1 MLSKKKEHV
10 MLGWLESFVLTALF
24 IVASLRLHNP
34 LFLESAFPW
43 IWFAP
48 VLIGLRYGLGP
59 AIMSIILFLS
69 VYLYDHGE
77 QLNTIPFQLFVLGG
91 FLLTLLCVIYQKSW
105 EKKIRYS
112 EQISNYLQKRIQTTA
127 HAYKTALFAYQHLEH
142 SLISKPVTLRSSLEE
157 LRELLAKSHGK
168 LEPEMLSRFLNIL
181 ASHCG
186 LEAAAI
192 FPVSNKRILTAPI
205 ASIGSVKAPSQT
217 NFLIQECMKT
227 QAIAYIT
234 TKQVLKEDW
243 DNYLIVAPFLDQDN
257 LVYALLVVQ
266 EMPFLKLNRDNL
278 ENIELFLNYFTE
290 GNTDKNADL
299 ILEKFPD
306 CHVDFANELQRL
318 VKLQKNTKQDSAV
331 SAFFF
336 LDNPHQ
342 EEFIFLIKKE
352 IRGIDTYWETS
363 KNDQKILLIL
373 MPLSNRLNLESY
385 KNRIDNL
392 LLKKF
397 NIELN
402 GKEILFKSCLISS
415 FKNPIALIED
425 MLNIK

>member
-10 MLGWLESFVLTALF
+10 MLGWLESLVLTAIL
-24 IVASLRLHNP
+24 IVVSIRLHNP
-34 LFLESAFPW
+34 LFLESSFPW

-59 AIMSIILFLS
+59 AILSIILFLS
-69 VYLYDHGE
+69 FYLYDHEE
-77 QLNTIPFQLFVLGG
+77 QIHTIPFQLFVLGG

-105 EKKIRYS
+105 ERKIRYS
-112 EQISNYLQKRIQTTA
+112 EQISHYLQNRIQTTA
-127 HAYKTALFAYQHLEH
+127 HAYKTALLAYQHLEH

-157 LRELLAKSHGK
+157 LRELLAKSHDK

-181 ASHCG
+181 ASNCG

-192 FPVSNKRILTAPI
+192 FPVTNKHNLSEPI
-205 ASIGSVKAPSQT
+205 AAIGIVKAPSQN
-217 NFLIQECMKT
+217 NFLIQECMKR
-227 QAIAYIT
+227 QAITYIT
-234 TKQVLKEDW
+234 TKQYLKEDW
-243 DNYLIVAPFLDQDN
+243 DNYLIVAPFIDQN
-257 LVYALLVVQ
+257 NEVYALLAVQ
-266 EMPFLKLNRDNL
+266 EMPFLKLNKDTI
-278 ENIELFLNYFTE
+278 ENIDLFVNYFTE

-299 ILEKFPD
+299 ILEKYPD

-318 VKLQKNTKQDSAV
+318 VKLQKNTKHDSAM

-336 LDNPHQ
+336 LDNPHR
-342 EEFIFLIKKE
+342 EEFIFLIKQE

-363 KNDQKILLIL
+363 KNDKNILLIL

-397 NIELN
+397 HIELN
-402 GKEILFKSCLISS
+402 GKEIQFKSCLISS
-415 FKNPIALIED
+415 FKNPLELIED